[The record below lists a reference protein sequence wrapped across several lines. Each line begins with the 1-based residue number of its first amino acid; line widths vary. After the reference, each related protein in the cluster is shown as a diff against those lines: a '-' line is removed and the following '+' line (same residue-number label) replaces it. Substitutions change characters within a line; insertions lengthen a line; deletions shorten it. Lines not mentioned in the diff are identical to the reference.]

1 MEKDHSYFMKKAF
14 EEAKYAF
21 FKNEVPVGCVI
32 VNNSDVISRSS
43 NMVELLNDSTAHA
56 ELIAI
61 TSAQNSLNSKNLDNC
76 ILYTTLEPCLMCYG
90 AIYWS
95 KINTVVYGA
104 SDKKRG
110 FSRHSIDLDRKIN
123 LINGFMEKES
133 KEPVSY
139 THLTLP
145 TIYSV

>member
-32 VNNSDVISRSS
+32 VNNNDVISRSS

-95 KINTVVYGA
+95 KIDTVVYGA

-123 LINGFMEKES
+123 IINGFMEKES
-133 KEPVSY
+133 KE
-139 THLTLP
+139 LLDRFFKK
-145 TIYSV
+145 IRG

>member
-1 MEKDHSYFMKKAF
+1 MKKAF

-32 VNNSDVISRSS
+32 VNNNDVISRSS

-123 LINGFMEKES
+123 IINGFMEKES
-133 KEPVSY
+133 KDLLDSFFKK
-139 THLTLP
+139 
-145 TIYSV
+145 IRG

>member
-1 MEKDHSYFMKKAF
+1 MKKAF

-32 VNNSDVISRSS
+32 VNNNDIISRSS

-61 TSAQNSLNSKNLDNC
+61 TSAQNSLNTKNLDNC

-95 KINTVVYGA
+95 KINTIVYAA

-110 FSRHSIDLDRKIN
+110 FSRYSVEMDRKIN
-123 LINGFMEKES
+123 IINGFMEKES
-133 KEPVSY
+133 KELLDSFFKK
-139 THLTLP
+139 
-145 TIYSV
+145 IRG

>member
-1 MEKDHSYFMKKAF
+1 MKKAL

-32 VNNSDVISRSS
+32 VNENEIISKSS

-61 TSAQNSLNSKNLDNC
+61 TSAQNSLNNKNLDGC
-76 ILYTTLEPCLMCYG
+76 ILYTTLEPCLMCHG

-95 KINTVVYGA
+95 KINTIVYGA
-104 SDKKRG
+104 SDEKRG
-110 FSRHSIDLDRKIN
+110 FSRHNLEIDRKIN
-123 LINGFMEKES
+123 IIKGVMEEES
-133 KEPVSY
+133 RELLENFFKK
-139 THLTLP
+139 
-145 TIYSV
+145 IRG

>member
-14 EEAKYAF
+14 EEAEYAF

-32 VNNSDVISRSS
+32 VNNNDIISRSS

-76 ILYTTLEPCLMCYG
+76 ILYNTLEPCIMCYG

-95 KINTVVYGA
+95 KINTVVYA
-104 SDKKRG
+104 TSDKKRG

-123 LINGFMEKES
+123 IINGFMEKES
-133 KEPVSY
+133 KELLDSFFKK
-139 THLTLP
+139 
-145 TIYSV
+145 IRG

>member
-32 VNNSDVISRSS
+32 VNNNDIISRSS

-110 FSRHSIDLDRKIN
+110 FSRQSIDLDRKIN
-123 LINGFMEKES
+123 IINGFMEKES
-133 KEPVSY
+133 KELLDSFFKK
-139 THLTLP
+139 
-145 TIYSV
+145 IRG

>member
-1 MEKDHSYFMKKAF
+1 MP
-14 EEAKYAF
+14 F

-32 VNNSDVISRSS
+32 VNNNDVISRSS

-123 LINGFMEKES
+123 IINGFMEKES
-133 KEPVSY
+133 KE
-139 THLTLP
+139 LLDRFFKK
-145 TIYSV
+145 IRG

>member
-21 FKNEVPVGCVI
+21 FKNEVPVGCII
-32 VNNSDVISRSS
+32 VNNNDIISRSS

-61 TSAQNSLNSKNLDNC
+61 TSAQNSLNTKNLDNC

-110 FSRHSIDLDRKIN
+110 FSRHSINLDRKIN
-123 LINGFMEKES
+123 IINGFMEKES
-133 KEPVSY
+133 KELLDSFFKK
-139 THLTLP
+139 
-145 TIYSV
+145 IRG

>member
-1 MEKDHSYFMKKAF
+1 MEKDHIHFMKKAL

-21 FKNEVPVGCVI
+21 YKNEVPVGCVI
-32 VNNSDVISRSS
+32 VNKNEIISKSS

-61 TSAQNSLNSKNLDNC
+61 TSAQNSLNNKNLDGC
-76 ILYTTLEPCLMCYG
+76 ILYTTLEPCLMCHG

-95 KINTVVYGA
+95 KINTIVYGA

-110 FSRHSIDLDRKIN
+110 FSRHNLEIDRKIN
-123 LINGFMEKES
+123 IIKGVMEEES
-133 KEPVSY
+133 RELLENFFKK
-139 THLTLP
+139 
-145 TIYSV
+145 IRG

>member
-32 VNNSDVISRSS
+32 VNNNDIISRSS

-123 LINGFMEKES
+123 IINGFMEKES
-133 KEPVSY
+133 KQLLDSFFKK
-139 THLTLP
+139 
-145 TIYSV
+145 IRG

>member
-1 MEKDHSYFMKKAF
+1 MEKDHSDFMKKAF

-32 VNNSDVISRSS
+32 VNNNDVISRSS

-123 LINGFMEKES
+123 IINGFMEKES
-133 KEPVSY
+133 KELLDSFFKK
-139 THLTLP
+139 
-145 TIYSV
+145 IRG

>member
-14 EEAKYAF
+14 EEAEYAF

-32 VNNSDVISRSS
+32 VNNNDIISRSS

-61 TSAQNSLNSKNLDNC
+61 TSAQNSLNSKNLGNC
-76 ILYTTLEPCLMCYG
+76 ILYTTLEPCIMCYG

-95 KINTVVYGA
+95 KINSVVYA
-104 SDKKRG
+104 TSDKKRG
-110 FSRHSIDLDRKIN
+110 FSRHSIETDRKIN
-123 LINGFMEKES
+123 IISGYMEKES
-133 KEPVSY
+133 KELLDSFFKK
-139 THLTLP
+139 
-145 TIYSV
+145 IRG

>member
-14 EEAKYAF
+14 EEAEYAF

-32 VNNSDVISRSS
+32 VNNNDIISRSS

-76 ILYTTLEPCLMCYG
+76 ILYTTLEPCIMCYG

-95 KINTVVYGA
+95 KINTVVYA
-104 SDKKRG
+104 TSDKKRG
-110 FSRHSIDLDRKIN
+110 FSRHSIETDRKIN
-123 LINGFMEKES
+123 IISGYMEKES
-133 KEPVSY
+133 KELLDSFFKK
-139 THLTLP
+139 
-145 TIYSV
+145 IRG

>member
-1 MEKDHSYFMKKAF
+1 MDKDHIHFMKKAF
-14 EEAKYAF
+14 DEANFAF
-21 FKNEVPVGCVI
+21 FKDEVPVGCVI
-32 VNNSDVISRSS
+32 VNDNEIISRSS

-95 KINTVVYGA
+95 KIKTIVYA
-104 SDKKRG
+104 AADIKKKKKKG
-110 FSRHSIDLDRKIN
+110 KKLK
-123 LINGFMEKES
+123 GKAGKGKKGGWGKWKS
-133 KEPVSY
+133 KWKKKKTSN
-139 THLTLP
+139 
-145 TIYSV
+145 

>member
-21 FKNEVPVGCVI
+21 FKNEVPVGCII
-32 VNNSDVISRSS
+32 VNNNDIISRSS

-123 LINGFMEKES
+123 IINGFMEKES
-133 KEPVSY
+133 KE
-139 THLTLP
+139 LLDRFFKK
-145 TIYSV
+145 IRG

>member
-1 MEKDHSYFMKKAF
+1 MKKDHIYFMKKAF

-21 FKNEVPVGCVI
+21 YKNEVPVGCVI
-32 VNNSDVISRSS
+32 VNENEIISRSS

-61 TSAQNSLNSKNLDNC
+61 TSAQNYLNSKNLNGC
-76 ILYTTLEPCLMCYG
+76 TLYATLEPCLMCYG

-95 KINTVVYGA
+95 KINTIVYGA

-110 FSRHSIDLDRKIN
+110 FSGQNLKIDRKIN
-123 LINGFMEKES
+123 IIKGIMEEES
-133 KEPVSY
+133 KELLDSFFKK
-139 THLTLP
+139 
-145 TIYSV
+145 IRG

>member
-14 EEAKYAF
+14 EEAEYAF

-32 VNNSDVISRSS
+32 VNNNDIISRSS

-76 ILYTTLEPCLMCYG
+76 ILYTTLEPCIMCYG

-95 KINTVVYGA
+95 KINTVVYA
-104 SDKKRG
+104 TSDKKRG
-110 FSRHSIDLDRKIN
+110 FSRHSIETDRKIN
-123 LINGFMEKES
+123 IMSGYMEKES
-133 KEPVSY
+133 KE
-139 THLTLP
+139 LLDRFFKK
-145 TIYSV
+145 IRG

>member
-1 MEKDHSYFMKKAF
+1 MEKDHNYFMKKAF

-21 FKNEVPVGCVI
+21 FKNEVPVGCII
-32 VNNSDVISRSS
+32 VNNNDIISRSS

-61 TSAQNSLNSKNLDNC
+61 TSAQNSLNTKNLDNC

-123 LINGFMEKES
+123 IINGFMEKES
-133 KEPVSY
+133 KELLDSFFKK
-139 THLTLP
+139 
-145 TIYSV
+145 IRG

>member
-1 MEKDHSYFMKKAF
+1 MKKAF

-32 VNNSDVISRSS
+32 VNNNEVISRSS

-110 FSRHSIDLDRKIN
+110 FSRHSINLDRKIN
-123 LINGFMEKES
+123 IINGFMEKES
-133 KEPVSY
+133 KELLDSFFKK
-139 THLTLP
+139 
-145 TIYSV
+145 IRG

>member
-1 MEKDHSYFMKKAF
+1 MKKAF

-32 VNNSDVISRSS
+32 VNNNDIISRSS

-123 LINGFMEKES
+123 IINGFMEKES
-133 KEPVSY
+133 KE
-139 THLTLP
+139 LLERFFKK
-145 TIYSV
+145 IRG

>member
-1 MEKDHSYFMKKAF
+1 MEKDHNYFMKKAF

-32 VNNSDVISRSS
+32 VNNNDIISRSS

-61 TSAQNSLNSKNLDNC
+61 TSAQNSLNTKNLDNC

-123 LINGFMEKES
+123 IINGFMEKES
-133 KEPVSY
+133 KELLDSFFKK
-139 THLTLP
+139 
-145 TIYSV
+145 IRG

>member
-14 EEAKYAF
+14 EEAEYAF

-32 VNNSDVISRSS
+32 VNNNDIISRSS

-76 ILYTTLEPCLMCYG
+76 ILYTTLEPCIMCYG

-95 KINTVVYGA
+95 KINTVVYAA

-110 FSRHSIDLDRKIN
+110 FSRHSIETDRKIN
-123 LINGFMEKES
+123 IISGYMEKES
-133 KEPVSY
+133 KELLDSFFKK
-139 THLTLP
+139 
-145 TIYSV
+145 IRG

>member
-1 MEKDHSYFMKKAF
+1 MKKAF

-32 VNNSDVISRSS
+32 VNNNDIISRSS

-123 LINGFMEKES
+123 IINGFMEKES
-133 KEPVSY
+133 KE
-139 THLTLP
+139 LLDRFFEK
-145 TIYSV
+145 IRG

>member
-1 MEKDHSYFMKKAF
+1 MDKDHIHFMKKAF
-14 EEAKYAF
+14 DEANFAF

-32 VNNSDVISRSS
+32 VNDNEIISRSS

-110 FSRHSIDLDRKIN
+110 FSQHSLETDRKIN
-123 LINGFMEKES
+123 IIKGVMEKES
-133 KEPVSY
+133 KELLDSFFKK
-139 THLTLP
+139 
-145 TIYSV
+145 IRR

>member
-1 MEKDHSYFMKKAF
+1 MKKAF

-21 FKNEVPVGCVI
+21 YKNEVPVGCVI
-32 VNNSDVISRSS
+32 VNENEIISRSS

-61 TSAQNSLNSKNLDNC
+61 TSAQNYLNSKNLEGC
-76 ILYTTLEPCLMCYG
+76 TLYATLEPCLMCYG

-95 KINTVVYGA
+95 KINTIVYGA

-110 FSRHSIDLDRKIN
+110 FSTYNLEIDRKIKIIKG
-123 LINGFMEKES
+123 LMEEES
-133 KEPVSY
+133 RELLDKFFKK
-139 THLTLP
+139 
-145 TIYSV
+145 IRG

>member
-14 EEAKYAF
+14 EEAEYAF

-32 VNNSDVISRSS
+32 VNNNDIISRSS

-61 TSAQNSLNSKNLDNC
+61 TSAQNSLNSKNLGNC
-76 ILYTTLEPCLMCYG
+76 ILYTTLEPCIMCYG

-95 KINTVVYGA
+95 KINTVVYA
-104 SDKKRG
+104 TSDKKRG
-110 FSRHSIDLDRKIN
+110 FSRHSKETDRKIN
-123 LINGFMEKES
+123 IISGYMEKES
-133 KEPVSY
+133 KELLDSFFKK
-139 THLTLP
+139 
-145 TIYSV
+145 IRG

>member
-14 EEAKYAF
+14 EEAEYAF
-21 FKNEVPVGCVI
+21 IKNEVPVGCVI
-32 VNNSDVISRSS
+32 VNNNDIISRSS

-76 ILYTTLEPCLMCYG
+76 ILYTTLEPCIMCYG

-95 KINTVVYGA
+95 KINTVVYA
-104 SDKKRG
+104 TSDKKRG
-110 FSRHSIDLDRKIN
+110 FSRHSIETDRKIN
-123 LINGFMEKES
+123 IMSGYMEKES
-133 KEPVSY
+133 KELLDSFFKK
-139 THLTLP
+139 
-145 TIYSV
+145 IRG

>member
-32 VNNSDVISRSS
+32 VNNNEIISRSS

-61 TSAQNSLNSKNLDNC
+61 TSAQNSLNSKNLNNC

-110 FSRHSIDLDRKIN
+110 FSRHSVDLDRKIN
-123 LINGFMEKES
+123 IINGFMEKES
-133 KEPVSY
+133 KELLDSFFKK
-139 THLTLP
+139 
-145 TIYSV
+145 IRG

>member
-1 MEKDHSYFMKKAF
+1 MEKDHIHFMKKAL

-32 VNNSDVISRSS
+32 VNENEIISKSS

-61 TSAQNSLNSKNLDNC
+61 TSAQNSINNKNLDGF
-76 ILYTTLEPCLMCYG
+76 ILYTTLEPCLMCHG

-95 KINTVVYGA
+95 KINTIVYGA
-104 SDKKRG
+104 SDEKRG
-110 FSRHSIDLDRKIN
+110 FSRHNLEIDRKIN
-123 LINGFMEKES
+123 IVKGVMEEES
-133 KEPVSY
+133 RELLEKFFKK
-139 THLTLP
+139 
-145 TIYSV
+145 IRG

>member
-1 MEKDHSYFMKKAF
+1 MKKDHIYFMNKAF

-21 FKNEVPVGCVI
+21 YKNEVPVGCVI
-32 VNNSDVISRSS
+32 VNENEIISRSS

-61 TSAQNSLNSKNLDNC
+61 TSAQNYLNSKNLEGC
-76 ILYTTLEPCLMCYG
+76 TLYATLEPCLMCHG

-95 KINTVVYGA
+95 KINTIVYGA

-110 FSRHSIDLDRKIN
+110 FSTYNLEIDRKIK
-123 LINGFMEKES
+123 IIKGVMEEES
-133 KEPVSY
+133 RELLDKFFKK
-139 THLTLP
+139 
-145 TIYSV
+145 IRG

>member
-1 MEKDHSYFMKKAF
+1 MEKDHIHFMKKAL

-21 FKNEVPVGCVI
+21 YKNEVPVGCVI
-32 VNNSDVISRSS
+32 VNENEIISKSS

-61 TSAQNSLNSKNLDNC
+61 TSAQNSLNNKNLDGC
-76 ILYTTLEPCLMCYG
+76 ILYTTLEPCLMCHG

-95 KINTVVYGA
+95 KINTIVYGA

-110 FSRHSIDLDRKIN
+110 FSRHNLEIDRKIN
-123 LINGFMEKES
+123 IIKGVMEKES
-133 KEPVSY
+133 RELLENFFKK
-139 THLTLP
+139 
-145 TIYSV
+145 IRG